1 VEAKD
6 PEVAAWVQQLV
17 EKLSHPN
24 ETIRASAQDA
34 LVRLGSAAHAPLK
47 ALAETPDAPAA
58 KYARDV
64 LARMEQR
71 RSGGPETD
79 RRGPMGFPQDG
90 LNAALK
96 AASVT
101 PEQETKIRAAFEEQ
115 KKRIQDIYAQ
125 GMNGAL
131 TKEEVRAAMRGIEQ
145 ESAKALR
152 GLLDETQFDAFMEN
166 FKKLRGPMRKRLEGD
181 K

>member
-1 VEAKD
+1 VDAQD
-6 PEVAAWVQQLV
+6 PEVAAWAQQLV

-24 ETIRASAQDA
+24 ETIRASAQEA

-47 ALAETPDAPAA
+47 ALADTPDAPAA
-58 KYARDV
+58 KHAREV
-64 LARMEQR
+64 LARMDQR
-71 RSGGPETD
+71 RSGGSEAD
-79 RRGPMGFPQDG
+79 RRGPMVVPQDA

-101 PEQETKIRAAFEEQ
+101 PEQESKVRAAFEEQ
-115 KKRIQDIYAQ
+115 KKRIQDLYAQ

-131 TKEEVRAAMRGIEQ
+131 SKEEVRAAMRGIEQ

-152 GLLDETQFDAFMEN
+152 GLLDDTQFEAFMES